1 MFHPRLFG
9 KPNGDAISVQLR
21 KCFTHVTRPLRS
33 LRASRI
39 ARGVPGNLSHV
50 ADKAPDT
57 ASASEGYPG
66 QRLGLPREGRGSLAS
81 WGARIGARIIDWA
94 ACMAVAVGFFGT
106 AVITGSGWRAWMIL
120 TVFFVESALLS
131 WLAGGSF
138 GQLLSR
144 IAVVRLDVR
153 PLGLPRALLRALL
166 VSLALPALIIST
178 DRRGLHDLAVGTVV
192 INRR

>member
-1 MFHPRLFG
+1 L
-9 KPNGDAISVQLR
+9 
-21 KCFTHVTRPLRS
+21 
-33 LRASRI
+33 AS
-39 ARGVPGNLSHV
+39 AAAATGNLGHV

-57 ASASEGYPG
+57 ASASDAYPG

-81 WGARIGARIIDWA
+81 WRARIGALIIDWA
-94 ACMAVAVGFFGT
+94 ACMLVAVGFFGT
-106 AVITGSGWRAWMIL
+106 GVLTDGGWRAWMIL
-120 TVFFVESALLS
+120 TVFFVESTVLS

-144 IAVVRLDVR
+144 IAVVRLDPQ
-153 PLGLPRALLRALL
+153 PLGLPRALLRAFL

-178 DRRGLHDLAVGTVV
+178 DRRGLQDLAAGTVV